1 MAQDTPG
8 AHDHD
13 SYARVE
19 QQFQDVMDEGLNPAA
34 PDMLYALAAGLGL
47 PAGATV
53 LDAGCGEGG
62 HSIQLAR
69 RLGLTVHGID
79 PSLRSLGIARQA
91 LDRASRDSPGLGER
105 VTFGPG
111 SAQVLPAADRSVD
124 LIWCRDV
131 LCLVDQL
138 GPVYAEFRRV
148 LRPGGRALIY
158 QMFSTDQLQPAEAAW
173 LLPVMGCVERSMRP
187 QVTEAAIRDAGLR
200 LDECVEVGSQW
211 GEYAQEQTGAVGR
224 DLLHAARLLR
234 DPARYISQFGQG
246 NYDIALGDCLWHIYR
261 MIGKF
266 SGRIYLLTAP

>member
-1 MAQDTPG
+1 MAQDASE

-13 SYARVE
+13 SYGQIE
-19 QQFQDVMDEGLNPAA
+19 QQFQDAMDEGLNPAA
-34 PDMLYALAAGLGL
+34 PDVLYDLAAGLGL
-47 PAGATV
+47 PVGAAV
-53 LDAGCGEGG
+53 MDVGCGEGR

-69 RLGLTVHGID
+69 RLGLTVHGVD
-79 PSLRSLGIARQA
+79 PSTRSLGIASQA
-91 LDRASRDSPGLGER
+91 LDHASQDSPGLGEL
-105 VTFGPG
+105 VTFGTG
-111 SAQVLPAADRSVD
+111 LAHNLPATDRSID

-131 LCLVDQL
+131 LCLVEQL

-148 LRPGGRALIY
+148 LRPGARALVY

-173 LLPVMGCVERSMRP
+173 LLPVMGCVEPSMWP
-187 QVTEAAIRDAGLR
+187 QVTEAAISDAGLR
-200 LDECVEVGSQW
+200 LDQCIEVGSQW

-234 DPARYISQFGQG
+234 DPARYVSQFGQG